1 MIPDYITIT
10 DLKKSPTRL
19 CRSVLTG
26 KKQYIVTS
34 NGLPIF
40 RMVKPI
46 PLNLDL
52 EVSVYTMRKEQ
63 SHFQDLL
70 EEYGTIALT
79 AYGKQLA
86 KCVKL

>member
-34 NGLPIF
+34 NGIPVF
-40 RMVKPI
+40 RMIKPM
-46 PLNLDL
+46 PLDLDL
-52 EVSVYTMRKEQ
+52 EVSVYVMRKNQ
-63 SHFQDLL
+63 SYFQDLL
-70 EEYGTIALT
+70 EEHRVIALT
-79 AYGKQLA
+79 AYGKQLVRCE
-86 KCVKL
+86 KI

>member
-34 NGLPIF
+34 NGLPVF

-46 PLNLDL
+46 PLDLDL
-52 EVSVYTMRKEQ
+52 EVSVCIMRKEQ
-63 SHFQDLL
+63 SRFQDLL
-70 EEYGTIALT
+70 EEHGTVALT

-86 KCVKL
+86 RCVKP

>member
-26 KKQYIVTS
+26 KKQFVVTS
-34 NGLPIF
+34 NGLPVF
-40 RMVKPI
+40 RMIKPI

-52 EVSVYTMRKEQ
+52 EVSVHVMRKSQ

-70 EEYGTIALT
+70 EEHGTVALT